1 MSPIDQAFLK
11 AFANKGRPSVV
22 AAPAPVPT
30 RAAQSPEVPKPAAA
44 ATARAHDS
52 EPAAAPSARLASKA
66 FGVSASRITLSE
78 AIALRQSRQVA
89 VESTPQWEADSQS
102 PTYQS
107 EAVEHCPLAAEPQ
120 AADPA
125 PPVLAATAIEASHSS
140 GFSFEGAPT
149 TSFAVDPAKD
159 AVGRRAQDRGESV
172 AEATAAR
179 LAQLTALWDAAVAG
193 SEAGVAKPLLTDV
206 ELGPAVCRPAEGDN
220 GEDDQAVEAEARE
233 NRSPHI
239 VAGNERAPAAA
250 RPSVESQ
257 PIAAADATAR
267 IDEPRPRDSG
277 IPSSCAEQHPDREP
291 CAECR
296 SPAESEVANFSDE
309 HAATGNATNHAAKT
323 TAGECPAA
331 SAAKAAE
338 HADAAEAAPIL
349 RLLRPAIQLERFAWP
364 SLVSRWMRGC
374 SEQLDGVVD
383 ALFRAVRNEQRII
396 GFSSCRPGEGVSSV
410 VLATARQLSRRQS
423 RFAVLEGNWDS
434 PQFAQRL
441 ALLGNEGWEAVIEG
455 RRDLTDVMVGADEGR
470 AAIVPTLRAPAG
482 KADPPRIAETYDLL
496 RQNYEI
502 VLVDLPPR
510 GQGAQCLGT
519 LCDTVVLVQYPR
531 QTRHRELQQYAEQ
544 WSSAGVGVLGVVQN
558 GLN

>member
-22 AAPAPVPT
+22 AAPASLPT
-30 RAAQSPEVPKPAAA
+30 GAARSADAPKPVAA

-52 EPAAAPSARLASKA
+52 EPAADPAARFASRA
-66 FGVSASRITLSE
+66 FGVSAPRITLSE
-78 AIALRQSRQVA
+78 AIALRQAQQVA

-102 PTYQS
+102 TTYQS
-107 EAVEHCPLAAEPQ
+107 EAIKNRPTAAEPQ
-120 AADPA
+120 TADPA
-125 PPVLAATAIEASHSS
+125 PAVLAATAIDASHSI
-140 GFSFEGAPT
+140 GFSFEAVPT

-159 AVGRRAQDRGESV
+159 AVGRKAQDRGESV

-193 SEAGVAKPLLTDV
+193 SEAGVAKPLPADV
-206 ELGPAVCRPAEGDN
+206 ESGPTVRRPTERDN
-220 GEDDQAVEAEARE
+220 GADPQAVEAEGRE
-233 NRSPHI
+233 NRFPQI
-239 VAGNERAPAAA
+239 AANDEQAAA
-250 RPSVESQ
+250 TTRPGVESQ
-257 PIAAADATAR
+257 PIAADDATAR

-277 IPSSCAEQHPDREP
+277 ILLSCAEQHPDREP
-291 CAECR
+291 CAESQ

-309 HAATGNATNHAAKT
+309 RAATGNATNHAAKT

-338 HADAAEAAPIL
+338 HDDATEAAPIL

-455 RRDLTDVMVGADEGR
+455 RRDLTDIMVGADEGR